1 MLATETYALIIE
13 LGLVYIVPWGITDY
27 YAMPLGLSISVL
39 TLTQEYSTHNYIQ
52 FELYQWLDLW
62 QQTVNKTVKYNDW

>member
-1 MLATETYALIIE
+1 MS
-13 LGLVYIVPWGITDY
+13 
-27 YAMPLGLSISVL
+27 LGLSISVL

-62 QQTVNKTVKYNDW
+62 QQTVNKTVKYKWLIRATEWVMVIQLFN